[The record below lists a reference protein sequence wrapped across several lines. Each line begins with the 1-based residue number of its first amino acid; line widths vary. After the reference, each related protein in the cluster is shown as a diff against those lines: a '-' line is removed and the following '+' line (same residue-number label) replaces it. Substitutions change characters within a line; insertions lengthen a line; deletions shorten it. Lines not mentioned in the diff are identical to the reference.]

1 VIEYVPYD
9 GHRCIHELFNCTPEH
24 ADHFEHDLYKS
35 LDETTAIE
43 VAVNLYTIHDLYNHL
58 TKLRIEFPHITK
70 VLLDFDFTSYKSLS
84 YIDSNKSGYIH
95 DHLFSIDGLT
105 YETIGYREE
114 LVFTRMSIPHYFKN
128 IEYIK
133 SLYWEEGSLCDY
145 LSNNFH
151 KGHTSYDI
159 YSTMNYHYPMSYDKW
174 DNMITTSYNNLYNTK

>member
-1 VIEYVPYD
+1 MIEYVPYD

-84 YIDSNKSGYIH
+84 YRACVYRALCIGHYYAGPCYI
-95 DHLFSIDGLT
+95 G
-105 YETIGYREE
+105 
-114 LVFTRMSIPHYFKN
+114 HY
-128 IEYIK
+128 I
-133 SLYWEEGSLCDY
+133 
-145 LSNNFH
+145 
-151 KGHTSYDI
+151 
-159 YSTMNYHYPMSYDKW
+159 
-174 DNMITTSYNNLYNTK
+174 